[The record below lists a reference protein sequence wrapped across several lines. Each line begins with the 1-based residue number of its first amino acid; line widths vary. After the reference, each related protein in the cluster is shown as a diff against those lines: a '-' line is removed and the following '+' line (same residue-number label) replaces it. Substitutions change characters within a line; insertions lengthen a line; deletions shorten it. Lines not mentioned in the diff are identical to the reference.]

1 MEIHGTF
8 LICSLFLA
16 LGVGVDGFPTN
27 YLISKLPG
35 QPDVNFRQFAGYIDV
50 DDGVAGDHMEI
61 HGTFLICS
69 LFLALGVGVDGFPTN
84 DLISKLPGQPDV
96 NFRQF
101 AGYIDVDDGVAGVSF
116 FYYFVEAENDPM
128 NQPLTVWLTGGPG
141 CSSVGD
147 SFSSAGPFITT
158 KNARGLDRNLFSWNK
173 VSNLLFIDSPIG
185 AGWSYSNASGPY
197 KNGDDSTKKLL
208 VSFMQ
213 KWYEKYPI
221 FKSKDLYLAGSSY
234 AGHFVPNLANA
245 LLDDNKQSKELK
257 FNVKGIV
264 MGNPLLRRQ
273 LDILARFELY
283 HTLGLVDNVV
293 YEEVKMQC
301 TTIDEN
307 NYFSKFQ
314 ANWSSGCQ
322 LFLDA
327 SPYIVFNSNLDPA
340 YSNSKLFDAIREPC
354 VVNFT
359 DFRLGNEV
367 TMVSKGVD
375 MCTMKRADF
384 YFNIPEVQKAFHGN
398 RTNLPYPWM
407 GCNMLTFSYNADDKN
422 RDMLPVLKSLLQ
434 QSVRITI
441 FSGDVDG
448 SIPAVG
454 TLKHLYKLAEEMNIR
469 STKDEAWIHENKE
482 GGRKYSFGD
491 LLTFFTVIGANHHVA
506 FSKPSEAL
514 YLFTNFT
521 VNRMH

>member
-1 MEIHGTF
+1 MSQHW
-8 LICSLFLA
+8 
-16 LGVGVDGFPTN
+16 
-27 YLISKLPG
+27 
-35 QPDVNFRQFAGYIDV
+35 
-50 DDGVAGDHMEI
+50 
-61 HGTFLICS
+61 
-69 LFLALGVGVDGFPTN
+69 VGVDGFPTN

-101 AGYIDVDDGVAGVSF
+101 AGYIDMDDGVAGVSF
-116 FYYFVEAENDPM
+116 FYYFVEAENDAM

-147 SFSSAGPFITT
+147 AFSSAGPFITT

-197 KNGDDSTKKLL
+197 KNGDDSTR
-208 VSFMQ
+208 
-213 KWYEKYPI
+213 
-221 FKSKDLYLAGSSY
+221 
-234 AGHFVPNLANA
+234 HFVPNLASA

-273 LDILARFELY
+273 LDILARFDLY
-283 HTLGLVDNVV
+283 HTLGLVHKVV

-314 ANWSSGCQ
+314 ANWSAGCQ
-322 LFLDA
+322 LFLDS
-327 SPYIVFNSNLDPA
+327 SPYIVYNSDFDPA

-398 RTNLPYPWM
+398 RTNLMYPWM
-407 GCNMLTFSYNADDKN
+407 GCNTVTFSYNADDKN

-448 SIPAVG
+448 AVPAVG
-454 TLKHLYKLAEEMNIR
+454 TLKHLYKLAEEMNIT

-514 YLFTNFT
+514 YLFTDFI